1 MGLIIAIIIMV
12 GWAANLVWS
21 LLQVEVSWTNP
32 WMYVHLLLQ
41 AYLYT
46 GLFITGHDAIHG
58 NVSSSRRV
66 NVVLGRLTAWFYA
79 SLSYRK
85 LHKAHM
91 NHHRFPAT
99 PKDPD
104 YAGKSQNFFLWWA
117 RFMSHYVTLWQIL
130 IMALLYN
137 AGVILLKLTPANLV
151 AFWIIP
157 AFLSTF
163 QLFYFGTYRPHRL
176 PHEEEMGPHR
186 ARSQT
191 RNHIWAMASCY
202 FFGYHKE
209 HHEHPGVPW
218 WKLYQMK

>member
-1 MGLIIAIIIMV
+1 MGLIISIAIIV
-12 GWAANLVWS
+12 GWAAHLLWS
-21 LLQVEVSWTNP
+21 VLQVQVSWTNP
-32 WMYVHLLLQ
+32 WMYVHLLVQ

-46 GLFITGHDAIHG
+46 GLFITGHDAIH
-58 NVSSSRRV
+58 NNISSRRRV
-66 NVVLGRLTAWFYA
+66 NAFLGKLTAWLYA
-79 SLSYRK
+79 GLSYRK
-85 LHKAHM
+85 LYSGHM
-91 NHHRFPAT
+91 DHHRYPGT

-104 YAGKSQNFFLWWA
+104 YAGKSQNFFLWWG
-117 RFMSHYVTLWQIL
+117 RFMSHYLTLWQIL
-130 IMALLYN
+130 IMALIYN
-137 AGVILLKLTPANLV
+137 AGVILLNLSPANLV

-157 AFLSTF
+157 SFLSTF

-191 RNHIWAMASCY
+191 RNHIWAMLSCY
-202 FFGYHKE
+202 FFGYHRE